1 MFRNSDYSC
10 IDHRT
15 SSNDVRS
22 TTPTKDNRDRV
33 TPLMGAYFIFVAIS
47 PIANSNFSGSAIYS
61 VNGQRHRNEL
71 ERGLSM

>member
-1 MFRNSDYSC
+1 MLRDSDYSC

-22 TTPTKDNRDRV
+22 TTLTKDNRDRAKS
-33 TPLMGAYFIFVAIS
+33 LMGAHFIFVAIS
-47 PIANSNFSGSAIYS
+47 PIANSNFSGSAISS
-61 VNGQRHRNEL
+61 VNGQRHRNGL